1 MGNLHRLMKHVSGVG
16 SGRTFHGCSR
26 DDLSCTGVFHVD
38 EEHANFVGGFLFFL
52 FVHGLFMFVATRLAD
67 FLLIEAGLRYSE
79 HSKF

>member
-16 SGRTFHGCSR
+16 SGQTFHGCSR

-52 FVHGLFMFVATRLAD
+52 FVLGLFGFVVTCLAD
-67 FLLIEAGLRYSE
+67 FWLVSV
-79 HSKF
+79 